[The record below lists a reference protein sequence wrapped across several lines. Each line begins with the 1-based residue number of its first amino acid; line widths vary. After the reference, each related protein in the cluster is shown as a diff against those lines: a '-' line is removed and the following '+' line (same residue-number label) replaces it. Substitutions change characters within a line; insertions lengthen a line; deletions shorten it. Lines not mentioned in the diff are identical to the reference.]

1 MNKIINIFG
10 EEVLIKTAI
19 KLGIIFLLLVVW
31 PKFINIMSKIILRI
45 ANRKKVDVLLLT
57 FSVSLFKTLM
67 YILLLFIVIG
77 ILGIKATSLVTILGT
92 AGIAVGLALQ
102 GSLSNVAGGILILFF
117 KPFSNGDYISFSNVE
132 GEVIGIQIIYTKI
145 KTADNQIVTVPNS
158 QLSNTPVTNYTKNR
172 ERRLTL
178 YYSASYDDPVDKVK
192 AILNQVVDE
201 EPKILKDKPVL
212 IRLFKHN
219 ASSLDYIFR
228 VWVNREDYHEVTF
241 NCNEKVRKYFE
252 ENGIE
257 IPYDKLDI
265 YQK

>member
-132 GEVIGIQIIYTKI
+132 GEVIGIQIIYTK
-145 KTADNQIVTVPNS
+145 
-158 QLSNTPVTNYTKNR
+158 NR